1 MMSRLQTR
9 LLQLRSSFLFL
20 PSFYSLIAIALAVLF
35 VQIDYYIFYSTR
47 LGAILPSVFFTD
59 LALAQTLLG
68 AISASLLT
76 MTTISF
82 STIMVV
88 LTTYLS
94 QFSPRTLQ
102 NFVNDHHTQ
111 RILGVFISGFIFS
124 IVTLLLLR
132 ERDGVSLFFSP
143 TVAVIYAIICVGFF
157 VFFIHHV
164 SLWIQVSNLIHQI
177 SRNTVDAIQKNYH
190 NKENSYHDAPWD
202 DWESAEIKRT
212 EPLFVH
218 VEKPGYLQLIELE
231 ALIEQAKQDD
241 VIIEMKFQ
249 LGDYVD
255 TFTPFLHI
263 WPLAKNIDSNS
274 YLPYFLIGHERVTV
288 QDIDFG
294 LTKLVEICLKAL
306 SPGINDPNTAV
317 SCINELGKVLTV
329 LGQKNVERAFYN
341 DDKRALRL
349 MLKQKH
355 FRDYLYHSFYQ
366 IRHYANDDVSVISAI
381 IEALIV
387 IASHNDREVK
397 QEIHS
402 FSEYIIEGM
411 NGMKFLSLDEHYLH
425 QKLEKLAIHTKPKD
439 DPHHNF

>member
-1 MMSRLQTR
+1 MSRLQTK
-9 LLQLRSSFLFL
+9 LQQLRSSFLFL
-20 PSFYSLIAIALAVLF
+20 PSFYSLIAIALSFLF
-35 VQIDYYIFYSTR
+35 VQLDYYIFYSDR
-47 LGAILPSVFFTD
+47 LGNIIPSVFFTD
-59 LALAQTLLG
+59 LSLAQTLLG

-102 NFVNDHHTQ
+102 NFVNDQHTQ
-111 RILGVFISGFIFS
+111 RILGVFISGFIFA

-132 ERDGVSLFFSP
+132 ERDGISLFFSP

-177 SRNTVDAIQKNYH
+177 SINTIKVIQNNYQ
-190 NKENSYHDAPWD
+190 NKQEAHHDAPWD
-202 DWESAEIKRT
+202 DWESDEIKQR
-212 EPLFVH
+212 EPTFLYVK
-218 VEKPGYLQLIELE
+218 KPGYLQLIDLD
-231 ALIEQAKQDD
+231 ALIEQAKKDD
-241 VIIEMKFQ
+241 IIIEMKFQ

-263 WPLAKNIDSNS
+263 WPLANKVDPDR
-274 YLPYFLIGHERVTV
+274 YLSFFIFGHERATV

-306 SPGINDPNTAV
+306 SPGINDPNTAI
-317 SCINELGKVLTV
+317 SCINELGKVLTA

-341 DDKRALRL
+341 DDQRALRL
-349 MLKQKH
+349 MLEQQH
-355 FRDYLYHSFYQ
+355 FRDYLYRSFYQ
-366 IRHYANDDVSVISAI
+366 IRHYAKDDVSVLSAI
-381 IEALIV
+381 IDALNV
-387 IASHNDREVK
+387 VASHNDNAVK
-397 QEIHS
+397 QEIKR
-402 FSEYIIEGM
+402 FTEYVMEGI
-411 NGMKFLSLDEHYLH
+411 NEKSFLSLDKEYLDH
-425 QKLEKLAIHTKPKD
+425 KLEKLALHTETND
-439 DPHHNF
+439 RTQHNF